1 MKILILNTVVCCPS
15 SAYHG
20 KTCDILV
27 NDKLIEDIQSS
38 TKKAF
43 SASKGIKVFDANGAF
58 VSTGWFDMRSNLCD
72 PGFEYKED
80 IESAAKAAAAG
91 GFTAVAALPSTLPV
105 IQSKAEVE
113 YVINKSANLPVS
125 IIPYGCISQNRE
137 GKEMAELYDMFK
149 AGAPAFT
156 DANKPISQAS
166 LMLRALQY
174 AKIFNG

>member
-38 TKKAF
+38 SKKAF
-43 SASKGIKVFDANGAF
+43 SANKGIKVFDAKGAF
-58 VSTGWFDMRSNLCD
+58 VSTGWLDMRSNLCD

-91 GFTAVAALPSTLPV
+91 GYTAVAALPSTLPV
-105 IQSKAEVE
+105 IQSKSEVE
-113 YVINKSANLPVS
+113 YLINKSSKLL
-125 IIPYGCISQNRE
+125 IPL
-137 GKEMAELYDMFK
+137 K
-149 AGAPAFT
+149 
-156 DANKPISQAS
+156 
-166 LMLRALQY
+166 
-174 AKIFNG
+174 